1 MNNIDL
7 INNFYESFAKAD
19 PEGMVICYDEN
30 IVFSDPAFGELK
42 GNNAKNMWR
51 MLLGRG
57 NDIKITFENVQAD
70 DKTGSANWRAEY
82 VYSQTGRKVIN
93 IISAQFE
100 FNNGKIIKHTDSF
113 NLWRWTQQALGW
125 KGYLL
130 GWSPFMKKKIQK
142 QTNQLLKIYSKR
154 YGLK

>member
-1 MNNIDL
+1 MKNTDL
-7 INNFYESFAKAD
+7 INNFYASFAKAD
-19 PEGMVICYDEN
+19 ADGMVNCYDEN
-30 IVFSDPAFGELK
+30 IIFSDPAFGELK
-42 GNNAKNMWR
+42 GNDAKNMWR
-51 MLLGRG
+51 MLLSRG

-70 DKTGSANWRAEY
+70 DKSGSANWRAEY

-93 IISAQFE
+93 KISAQFE
-100 FNNGKIIKHTDSF
+100 FQNGKIIKHTDRF

-130 GWSPFMKKKIQK
+130 GWSSFMKKKIQK